1 VDAAPRAAE
10 LVRDVLSW
18 DDRTA
23 AGEVAAYAARVDAE
37 RRSQLLADD
46 AASDAARREAPDV
59 RPGLRSVTATR

>member
-1 VDAAPRAAE
+1 LAASLVADVLGWDEATVDA
-10 LVRDVLSW
+10 
-18 DDRTA
+18 
-23 AGEVAAYAARVDAE
+23 EVEAYAARVDAE